1 MMKTLLKKKN
11 PKIKKFNV
19 KDAIRIN
26 NNIKRKNLK

>member
-1 MMKTLLKKKN
+1 LSKKKT
-11 PKIKKFNV
+11 KIKKFNV